1 MNSNLRKMS
10 SSDSVVTVAA
20 AAPKPLVKHVALRW
34 SGEGLCFEGGPEGVT
49 PSVVDGGSKAGPSP
63 MDHLLLAFAG
73 CMGADVLDI
82 LNKSRVPIGQLEV
95 DVVGTRAPTPP
106 RRFVTINMV
115 FRLSGPSDTD
125 RPKVERALDLSRKTY
140 CSVLHSLRPDLEL
153 SFEIRMD

>member
-1 MNSNLRKMS
+1 MNSNLRTMG
-10 SSDSVVTVAA
+10 SSDPAVTVAA
-20 AAPKPLVKHVALRW
+20 AVPKPLVKHVALRW
-34 SGEGLCFEGGPEGVT
+34 SGKGLCFEGGPEGVS
-49 PSVVDGGSKAGPSP
+49 PSVVDGGSKVGPSP

-153 SFEIRMD
+153 SFEIRMN